1 MLSQPTT
8 SVCSSCAP
16 CSTSCPRFVNRTE
29 FNSSTLDP
37 HLHNFSSANA
47 IALIDLESSR
57 AHIFSVSSRNADGL
71 RIKRTR
77 EMRASC
83 LAFGIPSPHCIVLDH
98 SEITSPFSLS
108 LSGPARI
115 LRGTRDVSLSSSL
128 RRSSTLELTLFYACP
143 LPLPPPPSSVPRLPV
158 DAAARSRRGCPK
170 RIHRYGHRPTVNKA
184 RRLAP
189 VPTPQSVPLTPAQ
202 YWEGRRA
209 FNRHRSQHA
218 WFQRLWLVSSRFM
231 WIHELHRVVS
241 LVTHSRNHPAIL
253 THSPAEKITFPVE
266 PKKTTPPEPDKLFP
280 PHAHHHTDAR
290 PT

>member
-1 MLSQPTT
+1 MTLMLR
-8 SVCSSCAP
+8 
-16 CSTSCPRFVNRTE
+16 STG
-29 FNSSTLDP
+29 
-37 HLHNFSSANA
+37 
-47 IALIDLESSR
+47 ILE
-57 AHIFSVSSRNADGL
+57 
-71 RIKRTR
+71 KY
-77 EMRASC
+77 
-83 LAFGIPSPHCIVLDH
+83 
-98 SEITSPFSLS
+98 
-108 LSGPARI
+108 
-115 LRGTRDVSLSSSL
+115 VSLLLLPYALYCHQRNHKSLLPQLVRPSSHPSRDKRRLAELVLETLIHLGANPLL
-128 RRSSTLELTLFYACP
+128 R
-143 LPLPPPPSSVPRLPV
+143 LPPPPPPTPSSVPRLPV

-280 PHAHHHTDAR
+280 PHAQHHTDAR

>member
-98 SEITSPFSLS
+98 SE
-108 LSGPARI
+108 
-115 LRGTRDVSLSSSL
+115 
-128 RRSSTLELTLFYACP
+128 
-143 LPLPPPPSSVPRLPV
+143 LPGRMSVW
-158 DAAARSRRGCPK
+158 
-170 RIHRYGHRPTVNKA
+170 RPEDT
-184 RRLAP
+184 
-189 VPTPQSVPLTPAQ
+189 
-202 YWEGRRA
+202 
-209 FNRHRSQHA
+209 
-218 WFQRLWLVSSRFM
+218 M
-231 WIHELHRVVS
+231 
-241 LVTHSRNHPAIL
+241 
-253 THSPAEKITFPVE
+253 AEYPETITFDHGGVSG
-266 PKKTTPPEPDKLFP
+266 
-280 PHAHHHTDAR
+280 HANH
-290 PT
+290 